1 LTLSFEWHQEK
12 SEENLKKHGVN
23 FDEAKTVF
31 NDPSAITIYDP
42 DHSAE
47 EDRFVDI
54 GFSCNGRLLVI
65 SYTERGRNIRIIS
78 CRTANKKETLAY
90 ENK

>member
-1 LTLSFEWHQEK
+1 MTLSFEWHHKK
-12 SEENLKKHGVN
+12 SEENFNKHGVN
-23 FDEAKTVF
+23 FNEAKTVF

-47 EDRFVDI
+47 EDRFIDI

-65 SYTERGRNIRIIS
+65 SYTERGKSIRIIS